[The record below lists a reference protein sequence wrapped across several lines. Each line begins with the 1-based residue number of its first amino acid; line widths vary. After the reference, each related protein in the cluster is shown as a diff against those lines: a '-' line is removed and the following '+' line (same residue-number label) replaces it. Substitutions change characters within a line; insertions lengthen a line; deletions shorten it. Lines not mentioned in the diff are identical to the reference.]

1 MTGGWRK
8 IVCPVL
14 SSVWAAL
21 SGSIERG
28 PTLPYWSPM
37 AHLVTRSRINPETG
51 KKAQYYLIEWK
62 EGRKSC
68 ASAIG
73 FVSQKQAEKALKIWE
88 GRVAGGETPQ
98 QLTGKSS
105 GSTLID
111 ALADL
116 AVHRK
121 AKGLSAATLELD
133 RYATKAIL
141 EHLGENRPLAE
152 IRGTVLDR
160 YVLARREDGVRARTI
175 QIELTHLRRALELAV
190 EAETLAKC
198 PKMPTLRADT
208 KGHRW
213 LTPAQQDA
221 LMAALPWDTAPGSA
235 AAIWLALELGL
246 RIGEALSRRWEHVS
260 WDQRVLTI
268 DAESAKTR
276 TMRVLPL
283 AAPVLARLRELYLQA
298 GRADDALICQGVCY
312 VRSALKAACKRAK
325 LDYVHPHG
333 LRHSWATRLALAGVD
348 RPTLMALGGW
358 TSGEMLD
365 EVYAHAHPA
374 HLREQVERTALR

>member
-1 MTGGWRK
+1 M
-8 IVCPVL
+8 P
-14 SSVWAAL
+14 S
-21 SGSIERG
+21 
-28 PTLPYWSPM
+28 WSLM

-73 FVSQKQAEKALKIWE
+73 FVNQKQADKALKIWE
-88 GRVAGGETPQ
+88 GRVASGETPQ
-98 QLTGKSS
+98 QLCGKSS
-105 GSTLID
+105 GLTLAD

-116 AVHRK
+116 AVHRQ
-121 AKGLSAATLELD
+121 AKGLSVNTLELD
-133 RYATKAIL
+133 RYASKALI
-141 EHLGENRPLAE
+141 EKLGEHRPLVE
-152 IRGTVLDR
+152 IRGIVLDR
-160 YVLARREDGVRARTI
+160 YVLARRDDGVRARTI

-190 EAETLAKC
+190 DAETLEKC
-198 PKMPTLRADT
+198 PKMPVLRSDK

-213 LTPAQQDA
+213 LTPAQQGA
-221 LMAALPWDTAPGSA
+221 LMEVLPWVTAPGSA

-246 RIGEALSRRWEHVS
+246 RIGEALSRRWDHVS
-260 WDQRVLTI
+260 WDQRVLVV
-268 DAESAKTR
+268 DAGSTKTR

-283 AAPVLARLRELYLQA
+283 AAPVLARLREMYLRA
-298 GRADDALICQGVCY
+298 GRKDDGLICQGIQD
-312 VRSALKAACKRAK
+312 VRSALEAACKRAR

-374 HLREQVERTALR
+374 HLRDQVERTALG

>member
-1 MTGGWRK
+1 M
-8 IVCPVL
+8 PF
-14 SSVWAAL
+14 
-21 SGSIERG
+21 
-28 PTLPYWSPM
+28 WSLM
-37 AHLVTRSRINPETG
+37 AHLVSRSRINPETG
-51 KKAQYYLIEWK
+51 KKGVYYLIEWK

-73 FVSQKQAEKALKIWE
+73 FVPQKTAEKALKIWE

-98 QLTGKSS
+98 QLTGKPS
-105 GSTLID
+105 GLTLTD

-116 AVHRK
+116 TIHRR
-121 AKGLSAATLELD
+121 AKGLSASTLELD
-133 RYATKAIL
+133 KYATKALI
-141 EHLGENRPLAE
+141 EHLGEQRPLAE
-152 IRGTVLDR
+152 IRGMVLDR

-190 EAETLAKC
+190 EAEVLTKC
-198 PKMPTLRADT
+198 PKMPVLRAEKKD
-208 KGHRW
+208 HRW
-213 LTPAQQDA
+213 LTPDQQGA
-221 LMAALPWDTAPGSA
+221 LMEALPWATAPGSA
-235 AAIWLALELGL
+235 AALWLAMELGL
-246 RIGEALSRRWEHVS
+246 RIGEALSRQWRHVS
-260 WDQRVLTI
+260 WDQRALMV
-268 DAESAKTR
+268 DAGSTKTR

-283 AAPVLARLRELYLQA
+283 AAPVLSRLREMYLQA
-298 GRADDALICQGVCY
+298 GRKDDSLICQGIQD
-312 VRSALKAACKRAK
+312 VRSALEAACKRAK

-374 HLREQVERTALR
+374 HLRDQVERTALG